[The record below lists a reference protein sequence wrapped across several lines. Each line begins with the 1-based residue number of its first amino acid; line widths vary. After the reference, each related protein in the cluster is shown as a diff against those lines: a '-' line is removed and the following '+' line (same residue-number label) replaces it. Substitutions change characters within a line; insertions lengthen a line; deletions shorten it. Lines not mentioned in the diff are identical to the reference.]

1 MREDGIT
8 LVFLTKGRVALID
21 SADAERVLAH
31 KWSTGV
37 KNCGQRSGRKVKGVA
52 RETILLHRFIL
63 GDVPKGMDV
72 DHINGNRL
80 DNRRCNLRAATRPQN
95 AVNRVRTDSRNTSG
109 YRGVTYNKP
118 WGKWV
123 AQLRHK
129 TGSRHLGGFN
139 TPEEA
144 ARAYDEAARRLFG
157 EFAQTN
163 F

>member
-37 KNCGQRSGRKVKGVA
+37 KNCAQRSLPKVKGQPRQTV
-52 RETILLHRFIL
+52 LLHRFIL
-63 GDVPKGMDV
+63 GDVPKGVDV

-80 DNRRCNLRAATRPQN
+80 DNRRCNLRKATRSQN
-95 AVNRVRTDSRNTSG
+95 AINRVRRDPRNTSG
-109 YRGVTYNKP
+109 YRGVTFNKP

-123 AQLRHK
+123 AKIGHT
-129 TGSRHLGGFN
+129 TGRQHLGGFQ
-139 TPEEA
+139 TAEEA
-144 ARAYDEAARRLFG
+144 ARAYDEAALRLFG